1 MTVASHGAE
10 PESSSLQPASIHFT
24 CENKNHTQISSHHR
38 HDRDRTKEQESE
50 FFGEKIHRLPNDVG
64 ARHRNMHEKKLHISR
79 RRPPRSVLVFV
90 RVFQFCCVFSLLFL
104 NSSSSREIHLY
115 LAGKKEASNAFTSAL
130 HTACLCCSI
139 ERRIRAR
146 VNFFPI
152 LLSPNIAR
160 YMRIFHQRERVEK
173 KEKCVY
179 SAFSSISNDQSS
191 HISICSTTSTK
202 VRAVSLP
209 PSHTIFRLSRAL
221 HTHEELM
228 RGWQNSIQEKKSK
241 RESSSSSNDDDD
253 VDGKV
258 ECADEGKGMCGGTRE
273 SGPGPTELI
282 WIQQHHADQGEMC
295 RTNVYIAHSRAKRV
309 AGHSFFSAAA
319 ADDSAQP
326 SIAFACVAAASNGVS
341 WNRRYRRRLLYA
353 KSEWARY
360 AAEY

>member
-1 MTVASHGAE
+1 MTVASHGTE

-24 CENKNHTQISSHHR
+24 SENKNHTQISSHHR
-38 HDRDRTKEQESE
+38 HERDRSEEQESE

-173 KEKCVY
+173 KGEMCV
-179 SAFSSISNDQSS
+179 
-191 HISICSTTSTK
+191 
-202 VRAVSLP
+202 
-209 PSHTIFRLSRAL
+209 FRLQFHFQRS
-221 HTHEELM
+221 ELAHF
-228 RGWQNSIQEKKSK
+228 
-241 RESSSSSNDDDD
+241 DLLDD
-253 VDGKV
+253 VD
-258 ECADEGKGMCGGTRE
+258 E
-273 SGPGPTELI
+273 SPSCLTPTLP
-282 WIQQHHADQGEMC
+282 HNFSPLAG
-295 RTNVYIAHSRAKRV
+295 IAHTRGAHARV
-309 AGHSFFSAAA
+309 AEQHTGKKIQAR
-319 ADDSAQP
+319 
-326 SIAFACVAAASNGVS
+326 IIIIIE
-341 WNRRYRRRLLYA
+341 RRRRRGRQ
-353 KSEWARY
+353 SGVCR
-360 AAEY
+360 